1 MGKTKS
7 WKATSLREKA
17 QQKHDRGFDF
27 REQGGRRE
35 GSCERFT
42 VMANKEDEE
51 DLIFVNK
58 EDKQKVRARDLG

>member
-7 WKATSLREKA
+7 WKATSLQEKA

-35 GSCERFT
+35 GSCERFR

-51 DLIFVNK
+51 
-58 EDKQKVRARDLG
+58 KVCERWRPRTTKTKRR